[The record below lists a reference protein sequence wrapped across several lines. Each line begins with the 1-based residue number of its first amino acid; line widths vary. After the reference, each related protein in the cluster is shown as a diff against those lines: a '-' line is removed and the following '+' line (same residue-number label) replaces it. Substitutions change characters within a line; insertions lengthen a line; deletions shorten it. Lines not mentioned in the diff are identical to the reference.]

1 MTRRQRRALGAV
13 AVLLAAASPAGRGA
27 LAETIRVEMKN
38 LAFAPAAI
46 TAHVGDT
53 IEWVNDDFVAHTA
66 TARNGDWDV
75 KLGPHATD
83 QTVVKKPGKI
93 EYYCRFHPN
102 MKGEVTIAPE

>member
-1 MTRRQRRALGAV
+1 M
-13 AVLLAAASPAGRGA
+13 LLAAASPAGSGA

-46 TAHVGDT
+46 TAHIGDT
-53 IEWVNDDFVAHTA
+53 IEWANDDFVVHSA

-83 QTVVKKPGKI
+83 QTVVQQAGQDSILLPLPS
-93 EYYCRFHPN
+93 EHER
-102 MKGEVTIAPE
+102 